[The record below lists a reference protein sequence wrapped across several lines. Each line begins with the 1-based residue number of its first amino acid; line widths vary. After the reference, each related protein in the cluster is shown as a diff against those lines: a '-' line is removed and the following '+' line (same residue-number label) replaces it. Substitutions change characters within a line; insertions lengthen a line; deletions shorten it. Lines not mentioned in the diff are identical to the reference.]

1 MLILHASNRLEILAD
16 QLADLVR
23 QPCGAPFS
31 PEIIVVQS
39 TGLARWLPLH
49 LARRLGICAHVHF
62 PLPGTFVWDLFRR
75 MLSSVPESS
84 PFAPEVM
91 TWRIMA
97 LLGALEDSPQF
108 VPLRAYCGTGEVF
121 KRFELAGRIADVFDQ
136 YLVYRPDWIRQWERG
151 ADDHWQAEL
160 WRRLIDSD
168 DAHRVRLHD
177 QFLANLSAERV
188 VQAGLPARLSL
199 IGISTMPPLYLE
211 IFARLAAYLEIH
223 GFLLNP
229 CQGDW
234 RESHVARRTVLP
246 EAIATPAAL
255 AGDPGNPL
263 LASMGKLGRDFLDL
277 VHAYQPRVVEQFVD
291 PGTDTLLYGL
301 QADILH
307 GRRRGVPA
315 CSATPLRADDRSVQ
329 VHVCHSPMREVEV
342 LHDQLLKLFE
352 TSADLQP
359 ADVIVMTPD
368 IDAYAPCIEAV
379 FGAGD
384 RAPAIPFSIADRG
397 PRAESPLVN
406 GFFALLDLPGSRYDA
421 HRLFTLLELAAVQR
435 RFALEEHDLA
445 LVHRWLLETG
455 VRWGIDQDSR
465 AALGLP
471 ATREHTWRA
480 GLERLLMGYALP
492 GDTTQFFADILPYDA
507 VEGTEAQVLGRF
519 CTFADAAFAL
529 ATTLRDSR
537 SVPVWSTVLSAL
549 LEQFFQPDEAEEADL
564 QAIRS
569 ALQQIDQVVTQAGFD
584 TPIGLDVMKA
594 SLRRSLETL
603 EWPTRFLTG
612 GVTFCAMVP
621 MRSIPFEVVCLI
633 GMHYDNFPRR
643 QRSLS
648 FDRMAQEFRPG
659 DRSRRDDDRY
669 LFLEALLSARSCLYV
684 SYVGHNIR
692 DNSVIPPSVLVS
704 ELLDAIAHGCYP
716 AGQPEGEVLPQ
727 IVTHHPLQAFSRR
740 YFSGDDRLFS
750 YAADLCEAS
759 RKAGCAAKLPERLV
773 IDGLSEPGV
782 EWRTIEL
789 RSLLDFF
796 RHPTRYFI
804 QKRLGIFLQE
814 GPGVLESREPFTLEA
829 LPRYRLRQAVLQ
841 RHLQGEKPESMQK
854 FVRAAGLL
862 PHGQA
867 GQALFEREWPGI
879 ERFAAR
885 LQQVLPMDGRCA
897 LDVDLAIGEFRLTG
911 QLIDVTPYGLVGYR
925 LGAIRA
931 QDHLELWIRHL
942 VLNCLAPD
950 ALQLQSR
957 WLGEDARV
965 ALRPVEAP
973 HACLQDLLTWYWYGL
988 CRPLPFFPQSAFA
1001 YANAQR
1007 QGKPDPLRVAR
1018 DTWEGSEWS
1027 RGEVLDPYYQCAFRS
1042 SDPLDGAFEEVA
1054 SAVVLPL
1061 FSHQEPQ

>member
-23 QPCGAPFS
+23 QPCGLPFS
-31 PEIIVVQS
+31 PEIIIVQS
-39 TGLARWLPLH
+39 NGLARWLSLH
-49 LARRLGICAHVHF
+49 LAQRLGICAQIHF
-62 PLPGTFVWDLFRR
+62 PLPGTFVWELFRR
-75 MLSSVPESS
+75 MLRSVPELS
-84 PFAPEVM
+84 PFAPEVL

-97 LLGALEDSPQF
+97 LLAALEDSPQF
-108 VPLRAYCGTGEVF
+108 VPLQAYCGTGEVL

-136 YLVYRPDWIRQWERG
+136 YLVYRPDWIRQWEQG
-151 ADDHWQAEL
+151 VDEHWQAAL
-160 WRRLIDSD
+160 WRRLVTSD

-177 QFLANLSAERV
+177 QFLANLSAERIA
-188 VQAGLPARLSL
+188 QAGLPARLAL
-199 IGISTMPPLYLE
+199 IGISTLPPLYLE
-211 IFARLAAYLEIH
+211 IFARLAAYLEVH

-229 CQGDW
+229 CQKDW
-234 RESHVARRTVLP
+234 RESSTTRHIAPSGAPGDP
-246 EAIATPAAL
+246 EALSGGTS
-255 AGDPGNPL
+255 NPL
-263 LASMGKLGRDFLDL
+263 LTSMGKLGRDFMDL
-277 VHAYQPRVVEQFVD
+277 VHAYQPRIVEQFVD
-291 PGTDTLLYGL
+291 PGTATLLHGL
-301 QADILH
+301 QADIFH
-307 GRRRGVPA
+307 GRCRGVPP
-315 CSATPLRADDRSVQ
+315 CSALPLRVADRSVQ

-342 LHDQLLKLFE
+342 LHDQLLGLFE
-352 TSADLQP
+352 TSAALQP

-379 FGAGD
+379 FGAGG
-384 RAPAIPFSIADRG
+384 RTPAIPFSIADRG

-421 HRLFTLLELAAVQR
+421 QRLFTLLELAAVQR

-492 GDTTQFFADILPYDA
+492 GDTRQFFADILPYDA

-519 CTFADAAFAL
+519 CTFADAAFGI
-529 ATTLRDSR
+529 ATALRDPR
-537 SVPVWSTVLSAL
+537 SVPAWSTVLGAML
-549 LEQFFQPDEAEEADL
+549 AQFFQPDEVEEADL

-569 ALQQIDQVVTQAGFD
+569 ALQQIAQAATQAGFD
-584 TPIGLDVMKA
+584 APVGLDVMKA

-603 EWPTRFLTG
+603 EWPMRFLTG

-621 MRSIPFEVVCLI
+621 MRSIPFAVVCLI

-692 DNSVIPPSVLVS
+692 DNSVIPPAVLVS

-716 AGQPEGEVLPQ
+716 TGQPEAEVLPQ
-727 IVTHHPLQAFSRR
+727 IVTHHPLQAFSRH

-750 YAADLCEAS
+750 YAKDLCEAS
-759 RKAGCAAKLPERLV
+759 RQAGCAAQSPERLV

-782 EWRTIEL
+782 EWRTVEL

-814 GPGVLESREPFTLEA
+814 GQGVLESREPFTLEA
-829 LPRYRLRQAVLQ
+829 LPRYRLRQTVLQ
-841 RHLQGEKPESMQK
+841 QHLQGEKPVSLQK

-867 GQALFEREWPGI
+867 GKALFEREWPGI
-879 ERFAAR
+879 ERFATR
-885 LQQVLPMDGRCA
+885 LQQVLPPAERCA
-897 LDVDLAIGEFRLTG
+897 LDVDLSLGELRLTG
-911 QLIDVTPYGLVGYR
+911 QLVDVTQHGLVGYH
-925 LGAIRA
+925 LGAVRP
-931 QDHLELWIRHL
+931 QDYVELWVRHL

-950 ALQLQSR
+950 MLQLQSL
-957 WLGEDARV
+957 WLGEKEML

-973 HACLQDLLTWYWYGL
+973 QACLHDLLTWYWRGL
-988 CRPLPFFPQSAFA
+988 CRPLPFFPNSAFA
-1001 YANAQR
+1001 YADAQR
-1007 QGKPDPLRVAR
+1007 QGKPDPLGVAR
-1018 DTWEGSEWS
+1018 STWEGSEWS
-1027 RGEVLDPYYQCAFRS
+1027 RGEAADPYYQLTFRDD
-1042 SDPLDGAFEEVA
+1042 DPLDEAFKTVA
-1054 SAVVLPL
+1054 SAVFLPL
-1061 FSHQEPQ
+1061 FSHREQP